1 MKLHVGNLPKETT
14 DAELLSLAAK
24 FGAPTS
30 SSIVRERD
38 GQSKGFAFLEF
49 ASSDE
54 AQAALSGMNGQ
65 EVAGRALKV
74 SLARKQAPVDPLGG
88 RF

>member
-1 MKLHVGNLPKETT
+1 MKLHVGNLPRETT
-14 DAELLSLAAK
+14 DAELRSIAEK

-54 AQAALSGMNGQ
+54 AEAALSGMNGQ
-65 EVAGRALKV
+65 DVNGRAMKV
-74 SLARKQAPVDPLGG
+74 SLARKQTPVDPLGG

>member
-1 MKLHVGNLPKETT
+1 MKLHVGNLSKETT
-14 DAELLSLAAK
+14 DAELLSIAAK

-30 SSIVRERD
+30 STIVRERD
-38 GQSKGFAFLEF
+38 GGSKGFAFLEF

-54 AQAALSGMNGQ
+54 AEAALSGMNGQ
-65 EVAGRALKV
+65 EVAGRSLKV
-74 SLARKQAPVDPLGG
+74 SVARKQAAADPLGG